1 MVGARSLFAWE
12 QVADARRGAQ
22 QLAGGAVRQFHRRVQ
37 GRTDVSMESA
47 SIHVEG
53 LRLNYAV
60 SSNDEG
66 PDQVWA
72 VNIHGYFAG
81 GAMYHRESEHLA
93 ESLGW
98 RVVNPSLPGFGGS
111 DPLSWSQ
118 ISMASLARRVEA
130 VLDHLGVDQA
140 VLLGHSM
147 GGGVAIEFAARHP
160 ERVLGIIYRDG
171 AATPAW
177 HDRHGLIPLAMS
189 SVAPDLGPMADLVA
203 SVMLDIPDLLMG
215 RMLSTLRS
223 VLPDLRR
230 NLKTLARTAPV
241 ASMLMEVDQTPQ
253 VVDVRRQGIPLFV
266 LWGCFDRI
274 TTAATAE
281 QFSSITGAQVL
292 WVPGG
297 HSWMLARPGGQRDVL
312 RYLPEG
318 ASFLSEVDQRRGGLG
333 AQIHPL
339 RSIS

>member
-1 MVGARSLFAWE
+1 MTVASVAREQFSGAR
-12 QVADARRGAQ
+12 RRTEAATGTV
-22 QLAGGAVRQFHRRVQ
+22 VRQFRRRVR
-37 GRTDVSMESA
+37 GRSDVSMIAGHLE
-47 SIHVEG
+47 VDG
-53 LRLNYAV
+53 LDLNYAV
-60 SSNDEG
+60 SSNDDG
-66 PDQVWA
+66 PEQVWA
-72 VNIHGYFAG
+72 INIHGYFAG
-81 GAMYHRESEHLA
+81 GSMYHRESEHLA

-118 ISMASLARRVEA
+118 ISMASLARRIEA
-130 VLDHLGVDQA
+130 LLDHLGIDQA
-140 VLLGHSM
+140 VVLGHSM

-177 HDRHGLIPLAMS
+177 HERHGLIPLAMS
-189 SVAPDLGPMADLVA
+189 SIAPDVGPLADLTA
-203 SVMLDIPDLLMG
+203 SVILDVPDLLVG
-215 RMLSTLRS
+215 RMLLTARS
-223 VLPDLRR
+223 LFPDLRR

-253 VVDVRRQGIPLFV
+253 VVDVRRQGVPLLV

-281 QFSSITGAQVL
+281 EFSDITGAQVL

-318 ASFLSEVDQRRGGLG
+318 ATFLAEIDQRRGGTA
-333 AQIHPL
+333 AQVTPL
-339 RSIS
+339 RALS